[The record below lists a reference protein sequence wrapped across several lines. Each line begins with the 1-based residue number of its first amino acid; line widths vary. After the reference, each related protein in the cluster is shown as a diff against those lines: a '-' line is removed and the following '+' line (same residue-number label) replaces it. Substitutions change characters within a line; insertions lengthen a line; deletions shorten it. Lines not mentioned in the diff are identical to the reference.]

1 MKPSK
6 FPPHLRMA
14 LPTIPFDSPDFK
26 PTRGADVQAT
36 WRRFGWTPIAKDQP
50 APIVAPPMDEQAT
63 FTVRAFR
70 RSK

>member
-1 MKPSK
+1 MTISK
-6 FPPHLRMA
+6 FPPHSRMT
-14 LPTIPFDSPDFK
+14 LPTIRFDSPDFK

-36 WRRFGWTPIAKDQP
+36 WRRFGWTPIANDQP
-50 APIVAPPMDEQAT
+50 APIVAPPMEQT